1 MVGRVCDHG
10 ASSKGHAHAIAWPGM
25 DDRGDR
31 SVLCAAVQDGVD
43 RPLYV
48 DAVHYNAEPAS
59 MLTEC
64 IVERSGLADA
74 LREVPKSP
82 D

>member
-1 MVGRVCDHG
+1 
-10 ASSKGHAHAIAWPGM
+10 
-25 DDRGDR
+25 
-31 SVLCAAVQDGVD
+31 LCAAVQDGVD

-64 IVERSGLADA
+64 IVERSVLADA
-74 LREVPKSP
+74 LHEVPESP